1 MEYCNFLQFSSRKER
16 FGRIMRDFDEMRN
29 IDVDYEPRVIYKKSG
44 GFLGKFVALLLGII
58 IGIAAGLG
66 GLVGAGW
73 YLYKKM
79 PIEQGFD
86 TANRFLP
93 EGMDKIDY
101 TQYIDGSYGQK
112 TIEALVGDVMNAA
125 KEIADGTG
133 TLNTLNAISPYVRTL
148 IAGDGSEE
156 SKGLV
161 DMLAEYSIVV
171 DADELMSKIIV
182 KPESETETKPDVY
195 LMDYLMDCVYDT
207 PMGDLFNLLD
217 VQLNDVLLSICYGVE
232 GVDWEWVDQATG
244 EVRMLNGA
252 EKLTLGGFMG
262 EDLSA
267 TIQSLPID
275 TLMHI
280 DLTDKIMSVLAYGSA
295 HRYTVDD
302 GKAVM
307 NQVFYT
313 YEANGNKYTLYDDMG
328 DLYLKD
334 ITIPDLGNPYMHTFT
349 QGEETVTEYY
359 KYYDDGTTK
368 RFYAYSDAACT
379 KPILFKKTTVGD
391 LNGNAMELVDGLY
404 LKDLLPINLEDT
416 TILSL
421 AYGRYGLDWEFD
433 NTVEGGIKMLN
444 GAEPRTIKQL
454 REKGNELINEI
465 YLSDVIHT
473 DHDNVLI
480 MYILYGHEGLHYKIT
495 GDKVEML
502 PEQVA
507 VVDGENI
514 VWNEYGDVKLSTA
527 LASDGTF
534 TMETNNKT
542 YKLGNP
548 VGGTLITEEGK
559 EATLYYITDE
569 NGQQV
574 IFDHTHLGDLKGNA
588 PLFTKMTARLTLTDV
603 LGETAI
609 TGNSIFKH
617 LASTY
622 IKDIPNAVENLT
634 IGQMFESELA
644 SNKVLYALKDATL
657 KTLSGEISSLTIGQI
672 FADNLDNKVLNALS
686 PYSLN
691 DLPSVIPT
699 LQIKQLVDVEGNN
712 LLELL
717 GDATLD
723 TLPQKVNTLTI
734 QDVLKDEIYEADGTT
749 MKAIWKYMLAT
760 GETDFKAYYL
770 VASGTNKGFGDLMTN
785 MTNNLQTAPLVQ
797 LVEDDLITFT
807 DDSTSGGKT
816 AAQKKEDFTDP
827 DQYTY
832 LPGKAAILGDKAL
845 QEMTIVELLDYI
857 IYELPN
863 LSISA

>member
-86 TANRFLP
+86 TANGFLP

-334 ITIPDLGNPYMHTFT
+334 VTITNLDTPYMHTFT

-404 LKDLLPINLEDT
+404 LKDLLPISLEDT

-480 MYILYGHEGLHYKIT
+480 MYILYGHEGLHYKLEADDSVT
-495 GDKVEML
+495 ML

-507 VVDGENI
+507 VVDVNTSNV
-514 VWNEYGDVKLSTA
+514 VWNEYGDYKLSET
-527 LASDGTF
+527 LSSDGTF
-534 TMETNNKT
+534 TMNNKT

-548 VGGTLITEEGK
+548 VGGTLITEDGET
-559 EATLYYITDE
+559 ATLYYITDE
-569 NGQQV
+569 KGQQV
-574 IFDHTHLGDLKGNA
+574 DFDHTHLGDLKGNA
-588 PLFTKMTARLTLTDV
+588 PLFTKMTSRLTLTDV

-609 TGNSIFKH
+609 TGN
-617 LASTY
+617 A
-622 IKDIPNAVENLT
+622 
-634 IGQMFESELA
+634 
-644 SNKVLYALKDATL
+644 
-657 KTLSGEISSLTIGQI
+657 
-672 FADNLDNKVLNALS
+672 
-686 PYSLN
+686 
-691 DLPSVIPT
+691 
-699 LQIKQLVDVEGNN
+699 

-717 GDATLD
+717 GDAKLEE
-723 TLPQKVNTLTI
+723 LPQRVKALTI
-734 QDVLKDEIYEADGTT
+734 KDVLADEIYEADGTT

-760 GETDFKAYYL
+760 GETDFEAYYL
-770 VASGTNKGFGDLMTN
+770 VASDTNKGFGDLMTN
-785 MTNNLQTAPLVQ
+785 MTNNLQTASLVQ

-807 DDSTSGGKT
+807 ADSEKT
-816 AAQKKEDFTDP
+816 AEEKKADFTNP
-827 DQYTY
+827 DKYTY

>member
-1 MEYCNFLQFSSRKER
+1 MEYCNFLQFSSRKEC

-86 TANRFLP
+86 TANGFLP

-280 DLTDKIMSVLAYGSA
+280 DLTDKIMSVLAYGAA

-313 YEANGNKYTLYDDMG
+313 YESNGEDNKYTLYDDMG

-334 ITIPDLGNPYMHTFT
+334 ITIPNLENPYVHTFT

-368 RFYAYSDAACT
+368 RFYAYSDAGCT

-404 LKDLLPINLEDT
+404 LKDLLPINSEDT

-507 VVDGENI
+507 VDSNNQ
-514 VWNEYGDVKLSTA
+514 VWNEYGDVKLSET
-527 LASDGTF
+527 LATDGTF
-534 TMETNNKT
+534 TMNTNNKT
-542 YKLGNP
+542 YKLGDP
-548 VGGTLITEEGK
+548 VGGGTLITEEGK

-588 PLFTKMTARLTLTDV
+588 PLFTKMTSRLTLTDV

-622 IKDIPNAVENLT
+622 IKDIPTAVESLK
-634 IGQMFESELA
+634 IGQIFEDNLD
-644 SNKVLYALKDATL
+644 NKVLYALKDASLSTL
-657 KTLSGEISSLTIGQI
+657 PT
-672 FADNLDNKVLNALS
+672 
-686 PYSLN
+686 
-691 DLPSVIPT
+691 VIPT
-699 LQIKQLVDVEGNN
+699 LQIQQLVDVEGNA

-717 GDATLD
+717 GDATLE
-723 TLPQKVNTLTI
+723 TLPQKVNALTI
-734 QDVLKDEIYEADGTT
+734 EDVLADEIYEADGTT

-760 GETDFKAYYL
+760 DEGETDFSKYYL
-770 VASGTNKGFGDLMTN
+770 MASDTNKGFGDLMTN
-785 MTNNLQTAPLVQ
+785 MTNNLQTASLVQ

-807 DDSTSGGKT
+807 ADSEKT
-816 AAQKKEDFTDP
+816 AEEKKADFTNP
-827 DQYTY
+827 DKYTY

-863 LSISA
+863 LSISV

>member
-1 MEYCNFLQFSSRKER
+1 
-16 FGRIMRDFDEMRN
+16 MRDFDEMRN

-86 TANRFLP
+86 TANGFLP

-252 EKLTLGGFMG
+252 EKLTFGGFMR
-262 EDLSA
+262 EDMSA
-267 TIQSLPID
+267 TIHSLPID
-275 TLMHI
+275 TLKHI
-280 DLTDKIMSVLAYGSA
+280 DLTDKIMSVLAYGAA

-313 YEANGNKYTLYDDMG
+313 YQANGNKYTLYDDMG

-368 RFYAYSDAACT
+368 RFYAYSDAGCT

-404 LKDLLPINLEDT
+404 LKDLLPISLEDT

-421 AYGRYGLDWEFD
+421 AYGRYQTDWEFD

-473 DHDNVLI
+473 DHNNVLI

-507 VVDGENI
+507 VDSNNQ
-514 VWNEYGDVKLSTA
+514 VWNEYGDVKLSET
-527 LASDGTF
+527 LATDGTF
-534 TMETNNKT
+534 TMNTNNKT
-542 YKLGNP
+542 YKLGDP
-548 VGGTLITEEGK
+548 VGGGTLITEEGK

-588 PLFTKMTARLTLTDV
+588 PLFTKMTSRLTLTDV

-622 IKDIPNAVENLT
+622 IKDIPTAVESLK
-634 IGQMFESELA
+634 IGQIFEDDLA
-644 SNKVLYALKDATL
+644 TNKVLYALKDATL
-657 KTLSGEISSLTIGQI
+657 KTL
-672 FADNLDNKVLNALS
+672 
-686 PYSLN
+686 
-691 DLPSVIPT
+691 PSVIST
-699 LQIKQLVDVEGNN
+699 LQIQQLVDVEGNA

-717 GDATLD
+717 GDAKLEE
-723 TLPQKVNTLTI
+723 LPQRVNALTI
-734 QDVLKDEIYEADGTT
+734 EDVLANEIYEADGT

-760 GETDFKAYYL
+760 GETDFSKYYIL
-770 VASGTNKGFGDLMTN
+770 STDEKKGFSDLMTN
-785 MTNNLQTAPLVQ
+785 MTSNLETAKLRKLV
-797 LVEDDLITFT
+797 DDGLITFT
-807 DDSTSGGKT
+807 DDSASGGKT
-816 AAQKKEDFTDP
+816 AAQKKEDFLTNNK
-827 DQYTY
+827 Y
-832 LPGKAAILGDKAL
+832 LPTYTIPMQD
-845 QEMTIVELLDYI
+845 MTIQQILEYVI
-857 IYELPN
+857 SLPR
-863 LSISA
+863 A